1 MKQSHRDGLGS
12 LRNWAVV
19 LALVAG
25 CGSAE
30 IGEECDDVGQSDECE
45 DGAICTNEESGGVC
59 RAVCAETADCPSGHT
74 CNGVS
79 GTNVK
84 SCQPD
89 ELKSK

>member
-59 RAVCAETADCPSGHT
+59 RGVCAETADCPTGHT

-89 ELKSK
+89 ELKK